1 MGIGAAPVKKAAAN
15 TAAAK
20 RGAANTAAAKR
31 GAVNIAA
38 AKRGAANAAA
48 KKRAA
53 SKPGKKRRGRP
64 KQNSSSSDEDS
75 VQSEED
81 SEEDDEAEHSYDD
94 AEEEQGDDTSAT
106 KQEEEG
112 CGMVE
117 TGQDGE
123 GARGDNKDTEA
134 DVDDYDE
141 EEVTKYKVGDAVR
154 TVNGLVASVV
164 AVNVQSGTYDIKY
177 RNKGDVDEN
186 VHPKFF
192 KPYAPPTRK
201 RTAESK
207 KWDYRE
213 EPVESMQ
220 EYIARTGVSAEFNV
234 LPPDVKRRRG

>member
-1 MGIGAAPVKKAAAN
+1 
-15 TAAAK
+15 
-20 RGAANTAAAKR
+20 
-31 GAVNIAA
+31 
-38 AKRGAANAAA
+38 
-48 KKRAA
+48 
-53 SKPGKKRRGRP
+53 
-64 KQNSSSSDEDS
+64 
-75 VQSEED
+75 
-81 SEEDDEAEHSYDD
+81 
-94 AEEEQGDDTSAT
+94 
-106 KQEEEG
+106 
-112 CGMVE
+112 MVE

-123 GARGDNKDTEA
+123 GARGDIKDTEA